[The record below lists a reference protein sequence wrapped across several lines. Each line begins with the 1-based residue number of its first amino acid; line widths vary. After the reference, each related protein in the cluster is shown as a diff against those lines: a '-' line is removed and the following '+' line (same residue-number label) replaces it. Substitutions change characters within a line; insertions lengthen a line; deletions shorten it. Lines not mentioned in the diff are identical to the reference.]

1 MAIFMAIQLK
11 LPFEIS
17 KIAKIYEKLKVSLTH
32 KFLFPWVLFV
42 VKSEYDLETD
52 KNFAQG

>member
-1 MAIFMAIQLK
+1 MAIQLK